1 MDASGVAVALRAPPR
16 RIVSL
21 IPSITETLFA
31 LGLGD
36 AVIGCTVYCTQPPE
50 GVAAKTRI
58 GGEKNPKLELCF
70 SEEACMTLSKTLER
84 GKYLV
89 LIS

>member
-1 MDASGVAVALRAPPR
+1 MAGPITDASGSVFFAERAPR

-36 AVIGCTVYCTQPPE
+36 SIVGITT
-50 GVAAKTRI
+50 
-58 GGEKNPKLELCF
+58 F
-70 SEEACMTLSKTLER
+70 
-84 GKYLV
+84 
-89 LIS
+89 